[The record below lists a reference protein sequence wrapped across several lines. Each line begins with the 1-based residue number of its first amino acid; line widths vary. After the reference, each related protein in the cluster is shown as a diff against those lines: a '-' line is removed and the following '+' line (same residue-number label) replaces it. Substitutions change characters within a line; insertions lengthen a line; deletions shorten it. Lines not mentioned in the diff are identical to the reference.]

1 MTGTA
6 SFTSPRGSGGASF
19 HCAKH
24 ELSSTS
30 AESGR
35 WTAWCVSASS
45 PWYVRDSWIHAAALG
60 AGFLL
65 WAEQAPGFP
74 IRRSVATINSASLD
88 YAAGSRL
95 LRRVKGRGSEKII
108 TNTGD
113 LTLPHEFKARRT
125 QLVGC
130 HHACEGPSFRGLSA
144 ISDV

>member
-6 SFTSPRGSGGASF
+6 SFKSPRDSGGASF

-45 PWYVRDSWIHAAALG
+45 PWYVRDFLDSRGCLG
-60 AGFLL
+60 GGFLL

-88 YAAGSRL
+88 YAAGSGL
-95 LRRVKGRGSEKII
+95 LRRVKRAGSEKI
-108 TNTGD
+108 TT
-113 LTLPHEFKARRT
+113 T
-125 QLVGC
+125 
-130 HHACEGPSFRGLSA
+130 
-144 ISDV
+144 